1 MAGKESYGLTLQV
14 LIMIKNKK
22 TYVGG
27 TQTEEEAAVLYDKVA
42 IQTQGLLVKKFFNLI
57 QAKTNFSY
65 TKE

>member
-42 IQTQGLLVKKFFNLI
+42 IQTQGLLVKKFFNPM